1 MTKTTPQMSTPE
13 TVPRGQRP
21 RPQDA
26 VAELIDRAHLARM
39 TMEDKK
45 VEAEVLRPFDRQCAM
60 LVECIRDALPEAAA
74 TFAHKRGRL
83 AYGASGEQLETA
95 ARACDRQGLDASLGH
110 LADAVVQMRAAISHL
125 LYGQS

>member
-1 MTKTTPQMSTPE
+1 
-13 TVPRGQRP
+13 
-21 RPQDA
+21 

-45 VEAEVLRPFDRQCAM
+45 VEAEVLRLFDRQCAM

-74 TFAHKRGRL
+74 AFAHAFKGSCRGV
-83 AYGASGEQLETA
+83 GAWHMAQAAEQLETA